1 MYCYA
6 LFTASFSAAM
16 GHEEGATLE
25 LLDALVDKRHRSYMS
40 AVRGTSLGTF
50 RTTVPMSTMPIDPRW
65 VSMYGLNMSHILIIS
80 LNVSCN
86 LIIFFRVADYAYR
99 VFSRLRDLL
108 RETWQTLDVDRGTR
122 LQAFSSI
129 CPSSRHFS
137 TIGVRRRTLSTSR
150 SVR

>member
-1 MYCYA
+1 MCYVMCCASFICSVCYASFSISFVFCYDIFFTNLMYCYA

-16 GHEEGATLE
+16 EHEEGATPE

-40 AVRGTSLGTF
+40 AVRGTSLGMF
-50 RTTVPMSTMPIDPRW
+50 RARVPMSTMPIDPRW
-65 VSMYGLNMSHILIIS
+65 VPRYGLNMSHILIIS

-108 RETWQTLDVDRGTR
+108 RETWQTLDVD
-122 LQAFSSI
+122 
-129 CPSSRHFS
+129 
-137 TIGVRRRTLSTSR
+137 
-150 SVR
+150 